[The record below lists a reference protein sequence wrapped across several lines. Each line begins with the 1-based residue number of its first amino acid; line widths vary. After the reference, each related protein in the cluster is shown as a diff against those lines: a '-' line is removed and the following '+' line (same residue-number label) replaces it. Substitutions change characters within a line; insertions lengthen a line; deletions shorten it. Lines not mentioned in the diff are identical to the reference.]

1 VNLEGTSGAGLR
13 GARVLV
19 TGGTRGIGAAT
30 VRSLAAAGAEVVVAA
45 RTAPDQASAAA
56 PADTA
61 LAAAAP
67 ADTALAGAAL
77 AGAALAGAALAGA
90 APAAAAPADT
100 APARFVA
107 ADVATADGVAALAE
121 QALNLLGGIDI
132 LVSNAGAQTH
142 RPEGVL
148 HFSDEDWQR
157 DLDINLLSAV
167 QPDRALL
174 PAVIAQGRGGS
185 IVHVG
190 SNAARMPRPASLPYT
205 AAKAAFTAYSKGL
218 AREAGPHGIRV
229 NVVLPGLIRTEALD
243 TRMASLAERTGAT
256 PESVLAGTI
265 AALGIPLERA
275 GTADDGA
282 QLIACLVAP
291 AAAYLTG
298 SQFTVDGG
306 ALATV

>member
-1 VNLEGTSGAGLR
+1 VNLEAKGETGLS

-30 VRSLAAAGAEVVVAA
+30 VRRLAAAGAEVVAAA
-45 RTAPDQASAAA
+45 RTAPD
-56 PADTA
+56 PADA
-61 LAAAAP
+61 GLA
-67 ADTALAGAAL
+67 DAGPGG
-77 AGAALAGAALAGA
+77 AGPVSAGRV
-90 APAAAAPADT
+90 
-100 APARFVA
+100 RFLA
-107 ADVATADGVAALAE
+107 ADVATPDGVAALAE
-121 QALNLLGGIDI
+121 QALDLLGGIDI
-132 LVSNAGAQTH
+132 LVSNAGGQTH

-148 HFSDEDWQR
+148 HFTDEDWQR

-167 QPDRALL
+167 RLDRALL
-174 PAVIAQGRGGS
+174 PAMIAQGSGGS

-205 AAKAAFTAYSKGL
+205 AAKAALTAYSKGL

-243 TRMASLAERTGAT
+243 TRMASVAGQAGST
-256 PESVLAGTI
+256 PASVLESTV
-265 AALGIPLERA
+265 AALGIPLGRA
-275 GTADDGA
+275 GTADDVA
-282 QLIACLVAP
+282 QLIAFLVSP

-306 ALATV
+306 ALPTV